1 MGIAAGSVVLHSN
14 KLTPRERDVMG
25 CVAHGKKV
33 RDISDSMGVSV
44 NTVKFHLKNIYAKLG
59 ADSRREAMHLYQ
71 HQSLP
76 GCRLD

>member
-1 MGIAAGSVVLHSN
+1 MGIAAGSVVLPGSQ
-14 KLTPRERDVMG
+14 LTPRERDVMG
-25 CVAHGKKV
+25 CVAHGKRV

-59 ADSRREAMHLYQ
+59 ADSRREAMQLYQ

-76 GCRLD
+76 GCSLD

>member
-1 MGIAAGSVVLHSN
+1 MGIAAGSVVLPGS

-25 CVAHGKKV
+25 CVAHGQRV

-59 ADSRREAMHLYQ
+59 ADSRREAMQRYE
-71 HQSLP
+71 HQTLP
-76 GCRLD
+76 GCSLD